1 MTTEITG
8 KKRRNDQQLYSQ
20 GHMLQSPLAPR
31 YTPQFDLIS
40 NILHDG
46 IETRPSSLKNTT
58 ISMLPSTM
66 PLGQPKSW
74 NPCDSIRISTI
85 FWTPMALSWWCL
97 VLYRLPDTG
106 YMIWVICGAGK
117 TNCFGFSILLTGVW
131 LNHVAYSSYF
141 SLQVTQKV

>member
-46 IETRPSSLKNTT
+46 IETRLSSLKNTSIQPFLCFHIHHAT
-58 ISMLPSTM
+58 ETTNELK
-66 PLGQPKSW
+66 PL
-74 NPCDSIRISTI
+74 R
-85 FWTPMALSWWCL
+85 
-97 VLYRLPDTG
+97 
-106 YMIWVICGAGK
+106 
-117 TNCFGFSILLTGVW
+117 
-131 LNHVAYSSYF
+131 
-141 SLQVTQKV
+141 

>member
-8 KKRRNDQQLYSQ
+8 GKKDKTNSYSQ

-31 YTPQFDLIS
+31 YTPQFDFIS

-66 PLGQPKSW
+66 PLG
-74 NPCDSIRISTI
+74 R
-85 FWTPMALSWWCL
+85 PMS
-97 VLYRLPDTG
+97 
-106 YMIWVICGAGK
+106 
-117 TNCFGFSILLTGVW
+117 
-131 LNHVAYSSYF
+131 
-141 SLQVTQKV
+141 